1 MFLSQLSQ
9 LAVKTALEAPSDDS
23 DAFLGAKVLAWLH
36 EQLVFSSTAD
46 PTSSDDQIKD
56 GVFDG
61 TVYGNQ
67 GHDVLDGG
75 VGADTLFGG
84 QGDDL
89 VMGGA
94 GDDVVFGNKGT
105 DMLIGGEGADVFIT
119 DDAGEI
125 ADFDEDE
132 GDQVFASYSD
142 YADALL

>member
-1 MFLSQLSQ
+1 MFLDELSRI
-9 LAVKTALEAPSDDS
+9 ATDAAAEASADNL
-23 DAFLGAKVLAWLH
+23 DAAFDATVLAWSYNRLA
-36 EQLVFSSTAD
+36 FGNGAK
-46 PTSSDDQIKD
+46 PTSGDDRIED
-56 GVFDG
+56 GLLDS

-119 DDAGEI
+119 DNVGEI